1 MAEAWSGAGQGA
13 SGAGSMF
20 PDGAY
25 LFRSTPRPRSD
36 GAMAGVSR
44 RERADDALRAG
55 VYLGI
60 GVLLIAVVPDLAGE
74 WVRTG
79 PPPPPPPAWQ
89 ALLVLGLGCAGLLL
103 RRARPL
109 GCLLVVVVAVA
120 VGEAWLGCTHIGLSL
135 VFAEAVYGAVLY
147 SSRRASAVLTAVA
160 GVLVAGLA
168 LSSLAEYGTREA
180 VLSLLGLS
188 LLLIPVAWA
197 REVRH
202 HREVA
207 AAAEER
213 AEQTRRVAELDRAA
227 AVAAERARMAR
238 DLHDVVAGQ
247 LSAIAIQSEAAL
259 TLPDAATQR
268 RLLEAVRAGSV
279 SALEE
284 MRAMIGL
291 LRAGDAIDA
300 APDARTAPTGL
311 DALDALL
318 DAGRASGL
326 SIDVDDRRPPADA
339 LPAAV
344 DLTAYRIVQ
353 ESLTKRGQARPREHG
368 LPAAGPHGRHPHRRT
383 GQRRRVRP
391 GARHRR
397 HRHRVARPARAGRGR
412 RRHRPRR
419 RGARHLDR
427 ARRPARHRP
436 RPGPGEGLVSDDAVR
451 VVVADD
457 QPAIRTGLGLILGSA
472 PGIEVVAEPAT
483 GWSPWPR
490 PPLRP
495 DLVLMDI
502 RMPAIDGIEATAASS
517 ATASATS
524 SC

>member
-1 MAEAWSGAGQGA
+1 
-13 SGAGSMF
+13 
-20 PDGAY
+20 
-25 LFRSTPRPRSD
+25 
-36 GAMAGVSR
+36 MAGVSR

-55 VYLGI
+55 AYLGI
-60 GVLLIAVVPDLAGE
+60 GVLLIAVVPDLAGA

-207 AAAEER
+207 AAAQDR
-213 AEQTRRVAELDRAA
+213 AEQARRMAELDRAA

-259 TLPDAATQR
+259 TLPDPEPATLR
-268 RLLEAVRAGSV
+268 RLLEAVRSGSV
-279 SALEE
+279 AALSE
-284 MRAMIGL
+284 MRTMIGL
-291 LRAGDAIDA
+291 LRSADDTE
-300 APDARTAPTGL
+300 PRTAPAGL
-311 DALDALL
+311 DRLDTLVE
-318 DAGRASGL
+318 AGRATGL
-326 SIDVDDRRPPADA
+326 RIDVHDDRRPGTP

-353 ESLTKRGQARPREHG
+353 ESLTNAAKHAPGSAVSVRLSGSDDALAVDVVDGAAHPGGAPTGATTDGGAGTGGTGTGLLGLRERAAAVG
-368 LPAAGPHGRHPHRRT
+368 GTIAAGPDGD
-383 GQRRRVRP
+383 GWRVRAVLP
-391 GARHRR
+391 IALPASTPTPTNAGATR
-397 HRHRVARPARAGRGR
+397 
-412 RRHRPRR
+412 
-419 RGARHLDR
+419 
-427 ARRPARHRP
+427 
-436 RPGPGEGLVSDDAVR
+436 
-451 VVVADD
+451 
-457 QPAIRTGLGLILGSA
+457 
-472 PGIEVVAEPAT
+472 
-483 GWSPWPR
+483 
-490 PPLRP
+490 
-495 DLVLMDI
+495 
-502 RMPAIDGIEATAASS
+502 
-517 ATASATS
+517 
-524 SC
+524 